1 MTATPLTRRRILI
14 TGATDG
20 IGRHTAAG
28 LARLGA
34 HVVVVGRDPAR
45 GRIAVTALQDELAAT
60 APAGGGGTVELL
72 TADLSDQAG
81 VRRLAGEVVDRYG
94 RLDVLVNNVGG
105 LYTERW
111 ETVDGVEASLAV
123 NALNPFLLTTL
134 LRPALA
140 AADAARVVYVTGGMP
155 GRLDPDDLQNTR
167 GYLGIRAYS
176 HAKTAMM
183 ALALE
188 QARRWP
194 TGTVNVAYPGA
205 ANTPMTRAMT
215 PATVPLG
222 MRLVW
227 PLFAPMMSRAQP
239 ARAARSSVRLAA
251 DPDLAGTT
259 GRYWSSRGRPTRW
272 PRSVLDDDLRR
283 RVWAAAHRFTALPDD
298 AAAA

>member
-1 MTATPLTRRRILI
+1 MTATPLARRRVLI

-20 IGRHTAAG
+20 IGRHTALG

-34 HVVVVGRDPAR
+34 DVAVVGRDRTR
-45 GRIAVTALQDELAAT
+45 GERAVTALRDELGAG
-60 APAGGGGTVELL
+60 PAGTVELL
-72 TADLSDQAG
+72 TADLSDRAG

-111 ETVDGVEASLAV
+111 ETADGVEASLAV

-140 AADAARVVYVTGGMP
+140 AAEAARVVYVTGGMP
-155 GRLDPDDLQNTR
+155 GRLDLDDLQNTR

-194 TGTVNVAYPGA
+194 TATATATVAYPGA

-227 PLFAPMMSRAQP
+227 PLFAPMMSRAEP
-239 ARAARSSVRLAA
+239 ARASRSSVRLAA
-251 DPDLAGTT
+251 DPGLAGTT
-259 GRYWSSRGRPTRW
+259 GGYWSSRGRPTRW

-283 RVWAAAHRFTALPDD
+283 RVWAAAHRLTALPED

>member
-1 MTATPLTRRRILI
+1 MRGRRVLV

-20 IGRHTAAG
+20 IGRHTALG

-34 HVVVVGRDPAR
+34 DVLVVGRDRTR
-45 GRIAVTALQDELAAT
+45 GERAVSALRDEL
-60 APAGGGGTVELL
+60 AGGGGTVELL
-72 TADLSDQAG
+72 TADLSDRTA
-81 VRRLAGEVVDRYG
+81 VRGLAREVVDRYG

-111 ETVDGVEASLAV
+111 QTVDGIEASFAV
-123 NALNPFLLTTL
+123 NALGPFLLTTL

-140 AADAARVVYVTGGMP
+140 AADAARVVNVTGGMP

-167 GYLGIRAYS
+167 GYVGIRAYS

-194 TGTVNVAYPGA
+194 PATATVHVAYPGA
-205 ANTPMTRAMT
+205 ADTPMTRAMT
-215 PATVPLG
+215 PATVPLA

-227 PLFAPMMSRAQP
+227 PVFAPLMGRARP
-239 ARAARSSVRLAA
+239 ERAARSSIRLAS
-251 DPDLAGTT
+251 DPARATTT
-259 GRYWSSRGRPTRW
+259 GTYVDSRGRPTRW
-272 PRSVLDDDLRR
+272 PRRVLDDDVRR
-283 RVWAAAHRFTALPDD
+283 RVWAVAHRLTGLPEGAGTAD
-298 AAAA
+298 

>member
-1 MTATPLTRRRILI
+1 VTATPLARRRVLI

-20 IGRHTAAG
+20 IGRHTALG

-34 HVVVVGRDPAR
+34 DVAVVGRDRAR
-45 GRIAVTALQDELAAT
+45 GERAVSALRDELG
-60 APAGGGGTVELL
+60 AGEGGTVELL
-72 TADLSDQAG
+72 TADLSARVG
-81 VRRLAGEVVDRYG
+81 VRRLADEVVDRYG

-111 ETVDGVEASLAV
+111 ETADGVEASLAV
-123 NALNPFLLTTL
+123 NALGPFLLTTL

-140 AADAARVVYVTGGMP
+140 AAEAARVVYVTGGMP
-155 GRLDPDDLQNTR
+155 GRLDLDDLQNTR

-176 HAKTAMM
+176 HAKTVLM

-194 TGTVNVAYPGA
+194 TGTATVNVAYPGA

-227 PLFAPMMSRAQP
+227 PLFAPMMSRAEP
-239 ARAARSSVRLAA
+239 ARASRSSVRLAA
-251 DPDLAGTT
+251 DPDLAGAT
-259 GRYWSSRGRPTRW
+259 GGYWSSRGRPTRW

-283 RVWAAAHRFTALPDD
+283 RVWAAAHRLIALADD
-298 AAAA
+298 TAAA

>member
-1 MTATPLTRRRILI
+1 MTATPLARRRVLI

-20 IGRHTAAG
+20 IGRHTALG

-34 HVVVVGRDPAR
+34 DVAVVGRDRTR
-45 GRIAVTALQDELAAT
+45 GERAVTALRDELGARGT
-60 APAGGGGTVELL
+60 GTVELL
-72 TADLSDQAG
+72 TADLSDRAG

-111 ETVDGVEASLAV
+111 ETADGVEASLAV

-140 AADAARVVYVTGGMP
+140 AAGAARVVYVTGGMP
-155 GRLDPDDLQNTR
+155 GRLDLDDLQNTR

-194 TGTVNVAYPGA
+194 TGTATVNVAYPGA

-227 PLFAPMMSRAQP
+227 PLFAPMMSRAEP
-239 ARAARSSVRLAA
+239 AKASRSSVRLAA

-259 GRYWSSRGRPTRW
+259 GGYWSSRGRPARW

-283 RVWAAAHRFTALPDD
+283 RVWAAAHRLTALADD

>member
-1 MTATPLTRRRILI
+1 VTATPLARRRVLI

-20 IGRHTAAG
+20 IGRHTALG

-34 HVVVVGRDPAR
+34 DVAVVGRDRTR
-45 GRIAVTALQDELAAT
+45 GERAVTALRDELGAG
-60 APAGGGGTVELL
+60 PAGTVELL
-72 TADLSDQAG
+72 TADLSDRAG

-111 ETVDGVEASLAV
+111 ETADGVEASLAV

-140 AADAARVVYVTGGMP
+140 AAEAARVVYVTGGMP
-155 GRLDPDDLQNTR
+155 GRLDLDDLQNTR

-194 TGTVNVAYPGA
+194 TGTATVNVAYPGA

-227 PLFAPMMSRAQP
+227 PLFAPMMSRAEP
-239 ARAARSSVRLAA
+239 ARASRSSVRLAA
-251 DPDLAGTT
+251 DPGLTGTT
-259 GRYWSSRGRPTRW
+259 GGYWSSRGRPTRW

-283 RVWAAAHRFTALPDD
+283 RVWAAAHRLTALPED